1 MSLLKSA
8 RQAQYPQFADFRFTM
23 ADTMVDVNGAITGFK
38 AANGV
43 FEPIP
48 LPAGAIVVG
57 GDVTVE
63 TASDETGTATIAVG
77 DSASATRYL
86 AATSIKAA
94 GRTALGLTGYR
105 GLGEN
110 LRITLANAN
119 GNAVNGVV
127 SIRLEYIIQNRMH
140 ETVIV

>member
-1 MSLLKSA
+1 MLLKSA
-8 RQAQYPQFADFRFTM
+8 RQAQYPQFAEFRFTM
-23 ADTMVDVNGAITGFK
+23 ADTMVDVNGAIVAFK
-38 AANGV
+38 NAAGV

-63 TASDETGTATIAVG
+63 TASDDTGTATIAVG
-77 DSASATRYL
+77 DSITPARYL

-94 GRTALGLTGYR
+94 GRTVLGLTGYR
-105 GLGEN
+105 TLGEN

-119 GNAVNGVV
+119 GNATVGVV
-127 SIRLEYIIQNRMH
+127 SLRLEYIIANRMH
-140 ETVIV
+140 EVVIV

>member
-1 MSLLKSA
+1 MSLLKST

-23 ADTMVDVNGAITGFK
+23 ADTMVDVNGAITAFK
-38 AANGV
+38 SAAGV

-77 DSASATRYL
+77 DSVSAARYL

-94 GRTALGLTGYR
+94 ARTALGLTGYR

-127 SIRLEYIIQNRMH
+127 SIRLEYIIDKRMH